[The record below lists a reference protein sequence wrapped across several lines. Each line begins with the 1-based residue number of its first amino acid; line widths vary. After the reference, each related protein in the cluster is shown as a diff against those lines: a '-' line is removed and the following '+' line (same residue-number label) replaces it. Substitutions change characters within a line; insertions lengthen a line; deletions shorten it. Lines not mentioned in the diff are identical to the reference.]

1 MVTKISPIPKSS
13 VFQQILSGPSQVS
26 DDTCSRPLKQVWKV
40 HLGLLSAINVLLIFM
55 CFIFPLEKKRVIKIM
70 SLVLSLW
77 QLICFW
83 VFVRVN
89 FQKQQEVRLYIKCS
103 VNFMQFFMLDI
114 CFLLLFTNIT
124 KEFLSKFIFKG
135 QV

>member
-1 MVTKISPIPKSS
+1 MVTKIGRIPKWS
-13 VFQQILSGPSQVS
+13 VFQQILSGPSQVWYLFKATWTS
-26 DDTCSRPLKQVWKV
+26 LRSTLR
-40 HLGLLSAINVLLIFM
+40 SALCNKCVTYIYVCHFS
-55 CFIFPLEKKRVIKIM
+55 FRKKMVIKIM

-77 QLICFW
+77 QLIHFW

-89 FQKQQEVRLYIKCS
+89 FQKHQEVRLYIKCS

-124 KEFLSKFIFKG
+124 KEFLSKFIFKC